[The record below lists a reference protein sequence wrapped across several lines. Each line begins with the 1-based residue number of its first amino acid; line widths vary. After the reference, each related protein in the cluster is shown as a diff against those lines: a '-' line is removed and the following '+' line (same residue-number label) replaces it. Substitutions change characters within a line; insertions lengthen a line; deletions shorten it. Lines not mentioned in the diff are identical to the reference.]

1 MALHWNL
8 PQGKVI
14 TDAHAENLVWLTMI
28 VQIGH
33 LTEKSLPEFK
43 RRLALYQRH
52 VTNFDIPSDVLPSF
66 VGLRTNVSDTTRTQ
80 WNRWFLELLE
90 RNLQKRC
97 GPSAPPQVAAEA
109 VF

>member
-8 PQGKVI
+8 PHGKVI

-33 LTEKSLPEFK
+33 LTPKSLPEFK

-52 VTNFDIPSDVLPSF
+52 VTNFDVPSEVLPEF
-66 VGLRTNVSDTTRTQ
+66 IGLRTNVTDTKPAAWDKYFMQ
-80 WNRWFLELLE
+80 ILS
-90 RNLQKRC
+90 RNI
-97 GPSAPPQVAAEA
+97 AA
-109 VF
+109 